1 MTIYS
6 LYSLLYCETVSCPM
20 FGSKCPFLTHI
31 QVSKKTGKGVWHFCL
46 SKNFPQF
53 VVTHRVKDY
62 SIVNEAEID
71 DFFFFFLESP
81 CFLYDPMNVDNLIAG
96 SSTYKPSLYMWKFL
110 VHVLLKLSLKY
121 FEHNLDSMW
130 NECNCTVTWTFHGLF
145 FFRIGMKT
153 DLFQSCGHWWI
164 FQICW
169 HIVCS
174 TFTVSSFRIW
184 NSSAGIPS
192 PQLALFEA
200 MLPKTHLI
208 SKSRMFSSRGM
219 TTPS

>member
-20 FGSKCPFLTHI
+20 FGSKCSFLTHI
-31 QVSKKTGKGVWHFCL
+31 QVSQKTGKGVWHSCI

-96 SSTYKPSLYMWKFL
+96 SSTSTSTYLYMWKFL
-110 VHVLLKLSLKY
+110 VHVLLKLSLKD
-121 FEHNLDSMW
+121 FEHNLDSML
-130 NECNCTVTWTFHGLF
+130 NECNCTVT
-145 FFRIGMKT
+145 
-153 DLFQSCGHWWI
+153 
-164 FQICW
+164 
-169 HIVCS
+169 
-174 TFTVSSFRIW
+174 
-184 NSSAGIPS
+184 
-192 PQLALFEA
+192 
-200 MLPKTHLI
+200 
-208 SKSRMFSSRGM
+208 
-219 TTPS
+219 